1 MRATRTKAMSIIV
14 VLVAI
19 MNLASCCNTSVREAV
34 KGNEKVVIA
43 EQIPDR
49 TGTATEHSANSEKN
63 SELAQTVIENAN
75 HTVCV
80 YTEIEAFD
88 SYPTSF
94 PVVRAKPH
102 SLTPDECRK
111 FAEALIGNVQ
121 FYETSI
127 EPIMSR
133 NIADQKAKDWEL
145 LNTPETI
152 TDIFGEDRLNQ
163 VKVAIQ
169 QRIDTLNETNLLG
182 TDKDTRRL
190 CQWEFKE
197 ESSYA
202 PKGLKPIS
210 DDGNETIMAY
220 VEKDQMSYR
229 LWCTN
234 RDEKDYKVQTISL
247 YPNTEYTSPF
257 DIETLHMIRTV
268 CGSKKP
274 TLLDV
279 EKAKE
284 KSQNIIN
291 SAGIGTWSIVDT
303 NVEVYKYWKNSDS
316 PTYVITVTAVPNYCG
331 INMLHFSQL
340 DSIKGKGTPNYYYSE
355 LTLTFAS
362 SGEIIEALL
371 TSPLDYISENESDVK
386 VIEPLQAVE
395 ILADYLSEAKPTLF
409 DPLLGNQN
417 GCTIEARIDSAVMG
431 LARVRADGSKSEY
444 DLVPAI
450 QFTGDFTVFLDG
462 EPQYS
467 YEELCREKYEFAVV
481 NITDG
486 SIINTRRGY

>member
-1 MRATRTKAMSIIV
+1 MRAKRAKAKSIIV
-14 VLVAI
+14 VLLAV
-19 MNLASCCNTSVREAV
+19 MNFASCSNTSAQKSV
-34 KGNEKVVIA
+34 KGNEEVVVA
-43 EQIPDR
+43 EQVS
-49 TGTATEHSANSEKN
+49 TKAGTVSEHSANSESN
-63 SELAQTVIENAN
+63 SELAQTIIENSN

-80 YTEIEAFD
+80 YTEIKAFD
-88 SYPTSF
+88 SYLAPL
-94 PVVRAKPH
+94 PIVRAKPH
-102 SLTPDECRK
+102 SLTPDECRR

-133 NIADQKAKDWEL
+133 SIAEQKAKDWEL

-152 TDIFGEDRLNQ
+152 TDIFGKDRLNQ
-163 VKVAIQ
+163 VKGAIQ
-169 QRIDTLNETNLLG
+169 QRIDTLNETDLLE
-182 TDKDTRRL
+182 TNNVTRRL
-190 CQWEFKE
+190 CQWEFNA

-202 PKGLKPIS
+202 PEGLKPIS
-210 DDGNETIMAY
+210 DDGNKTIMAY

-229 LWCTN
+229 LWCTS

-274 TLLDV
+274 TSLDV

-291 SAGIGTWSIVDT
+291 SAGIGNWSIVDT
-303 NVEVYKYWKNSDS
+303 NVEIYKYWKNSEC
-316 PTYVITVTAVPNYCG
+316 PAYVIIVTAVPNYSG
-331 INMLHFSQL
+331 INILHFSQL

-355 LTLTFAS
+355 LTLTFSS

-371 TSPLDYISENESDVK
+371 TSPLDYISEIESDIG

-395 ILADYLSEAKPTLF
+395 ILVDYLSEAKPALF
-409 DPLLGNQN
+409 DSLLGNQN
-417 GCTIEARIDSAVMG
+417 GCTVEARIDNAVMG

-444 DLVPAI
+444 DLIPAI
-450 QFTGDFTVFLDG
+450 QFTGDFTVFRDG

-467 YEELCREKYEFAVV
+467 YEELCGEKYEFAVV
-481 NITDG
+481 SITDG
-486 SIINTRRGY
+486 SSINTRRGY